1 MANLTMLQC
10 LRVSLPILYRRGPL
24 HPALWHNPCNLID
37 DHVSQVV
44 CSYRVAG
51 HVVRVIHL
59 LSTWGG
65 EKGSFME
72 IRRLAPIALLV
83 ATFVMLAGFLAS
95 GTAQNNP
102 ATPDTATPVAN
113 VSHPAHIHQGT
124 CETLGDVIFPLNNV
138 VVPNSPAALVSDIA
152 SPVAEQEGT
161 PVASPVAEA
170 EAAEGNAESTTVVEA
185 ALDDIISGGHA
196 INVHESVENVANYIA
211 CGDVTGTPEGGQL
224 RVTLNELNDSGF
236 TGEATLEDMGD
247 GTTTVTIMLMDNN
260 AAEASPAAGSSE
272 EGAVAITDF
281 TYDSASVTV
290 PVGGSVTWTNND
302 PAPHTATA
310 QDRAVLQSGT
320 LEQGA
325 SFTQTF
331 TTAGTYEYFCEFH
344 PNMKGTV
351 IVQ

>member
-1 MANLTMLQC
+1 
-10 LRVSLPILYRRGPL
+10 
-24 HPALWHNPCNLID
+24 
-37 DHVSQVV
+37 
-44 CSYRVAG
+44 
-51 HVVRVIHL
+51 
-59 LSTWGG
+59 
-65 EKGSFME
+65 ME
-72 IRRLAPIALLV
+72 IRRMAPIALLV

-124 CETLGDVIFPLNNV
+124 CDTLGDVIFPLNNV
-138 VVPNSPAALVSDIA
+138 VVPNSPAALVGDIA
-152 SPVAEQEGT
+152 SPVPEQEGT
-161 PVASPVAEA
+161 PVASPVAET
-170 EAAEGNAESTTVVEA
+170 EAAEGNSESTTIVDV

-224 RVTLNELNDSGF
+224 RIALNELNDSGF
-236 TGEATLEDMGD
+236 SGDALLQDMGD
-247 GTTTVTIMLMDNN
+247 GTTTVTIVLMDSN
-260 AAEASPAAGSSE
+260 APEASPVAGSSE
-272 EGAVAITDF
+272 EGAVAIKDF
-281 TYDSASVTV
+281 TYDSASVTI

-344 PNMKGTV
+344 PNMKASVTV
-351 IVQ
+351 Q